1 MTKPRVFTITWT
13 LLPVMDPIEA
23 ARFTAREGFAG
34 MEIQC
39 DRLGLWPTKVATS
52 TVAELCAIGKG
63 EGIDYT
69 FSSIPHMKLENRFP
83 KVP

>member
-1 MTKPRVFTITWT
+1 
-13 LLPVMDPIEA
+13 MDPIEA

-39 DRLGLWPTKVATS
+39 DRLGLWPTTVATS
-52 TVAELCAIGKG
+52 TVAELCAIGEG

-69 FSSIPHMKLENRFP
+69 FYPSSLLNPATALPAGGSSVHRSRALR
-83 KVP
+83 